1 MKKMTLLTRINQISL
16 PLMFTSITSLVMGM
30 IDQMFVGHISIESF
44 AGVGLVVTVINC
56 IVGVLGVLSIGL
68 VIQFYE
74 SNEDELNKLFSNY
87 YVISVIIGLLFLF
100 VIGVFSNLFLKICF
114 GLEDKILY
122 EGTKYLKIYSI
133 SILLNM
139 QIFICNAVF
148 KIKRV
153 TSYIFISS
161 VVGNIVNI
169 GLDYCLI
176 FGKYGLPKMETTG
189 AAISTILSLMVTL
202 FLEIMVILKKGYIY
216 KFCDVCYASMR
227 SIIKY
232 NIPLVAQEL
241 LEGVVLVFVTNMIV
255 GRMGAIALAIYN
267 ISQQLISIVL
277 MPAYGYS
284 SAINILI
291 NDNEYEKKDVVKST
305 FEISMIVY
313 LLLGIIIYV
322 NRYDI
327 IGLFGEDYRFM
338 NNLSIIIII
347 SIISQGANYGFILM
361 RAVLQ
366 SIGES
371 KWILKLT
378 LFINILV
385 SIGMFIT
392 AKNLIILYILL
403 GMNYLVIC
411 LSSVKRIK
419 RTIYIE
425 SR

>member
-232 NIPLVAQEL
+232 NIPLIAQEL